1 MFQQEHDQKGEAK
14 LLCQFEKLIYPS
26 NIAAVGIN
34 SYMIALYRPCEK
46 ILDTSGNRVT
56 QVKAVGYCL
65 PTADNLR
72 YEIQG
77 HWSKNPKHGVQ
88 YEVESYE
95 EVIVPS
101 KEGII
106 AYLSSGQIKGIG
118 PKMAERIFDAFGL
131 NTLNVLDHE
140 PEKLLT
146 ISGISKTKLK
156 KICDSYL
163 ANRGARDVVAFLAPH
178 GITPNRAVQLYRE
191 YGNETMEI
199 VKNHPY
205 RLCEIAGIGFRSA
218 DQIAMNMGFA
228 KVSAERVDEG
238 LMFTLTEAE
247 GKGHLCMEK
256 KDFVKTAMKILDTP
270 ELTIDMV
277 ANRAA
282 RLVSAGRLSCYKG
295 YVYRARTAETEQ
307 QLAERI
313 HVVQRSSPYARF
325 SSLDQEINREEQK
338 LGIRLD
344 PEQRTAITTA
354 LQSPISVIT
363 GGPGTGKTSIQKA
376 ILDIYRRQNPG
387 GRIVCCAPTG
397 RAARRMEQ
405 STGHPAS
412 TVHKAL
418 GLIAGDDGQ
427 YGEPEL
433 FDADLVLIDEVS
445 MLDIYLA
452 KHVLRSVPKGCQLV
466 LIGDADQLPSV
477 GPGAVLSEI
486 IKSDVIP
493 VVRLDRVHRQNAG
506 SRIATNAKLI
516 RHGNLSLEYGTDF
529 QFLDSSSIAESAEKI
544 EKLYLQEIAKY
555 GVDNVALLSPYRQ
568 KTETGVAALNER
580 IRKDVNPQDPTK
592 GEITL
597 GKKTFRT
604 GDKVMQIKNHEDVN
618 NGDIGY
624 ITDISGIGNDAVV
637 CIDFG
642 DGRNVEYDASEL
654 NMLDLGYASTIHKSQ
669 GSEYQSVIIN
679 LQCAHSIM
687 LVRPLIY
694 TAITRAK
701 KQVIIVGE
709 RRALCIAI
717 KKQDT
722 EKRGTQL
729 AERLKE
735 LSH

>member
-1 MFQQEHDQKGEAK
+1 M
-14 LLCQFEKLIYPS
+14 LCQFEKLIYPS

-118 PKMAERIFDAFGL
+118 SKMAERIFDAFGL

-218 DQIAMNMGFA
+218 DQIAMNMEFA

-427 YGEPEL
+427 YGEPES

>member
-1 MFQQEHDQKGEAK
+1 M
-14 LLCQFEKLIYPS
+14 LCQFEKLIYPS

-387 GRIVCCAPTG
+387 GRIVRCAPTG

-427 YGEPEL
+427 YGEPES

>member
-1 MFQQEHDQKGEAK
+1 M
-14 LLCQFEKLIYPS
+14 LCQFEKLIYPS

-427 YGEPEL
+427 YGEPES

-544 EKLYLQEIAKY
+544 EKLYLQELAKY

>member
-1 MFQQEHDQKGEAK
+1 M
-14 LLCQFEKLIYPS
+14 LCQFEKLIYPS

-344 PEQRTAITTA
+344 PEQRSAITTA

-427 YGEPEL
+427 YGEPES